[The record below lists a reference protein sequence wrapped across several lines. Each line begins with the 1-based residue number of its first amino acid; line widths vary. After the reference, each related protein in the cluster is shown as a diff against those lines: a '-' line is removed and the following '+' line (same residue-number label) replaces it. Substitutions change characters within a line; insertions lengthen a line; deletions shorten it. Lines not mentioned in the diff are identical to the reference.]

1 MESIFEVKCCFD
13 ASQKIEIFEIN
24 SDITMK
30 KLGILL
36 TLFAFVL
43 VIHANAQD
51 QATGAVI
58 TFKEK
63 SVDFGDIVQGAK
75 VEHTFTLTNSGTVP
89 LVISNVAATC
99 GCTIPSWPKEP
110 IAPGKSAEI
119 KVSFNSAGKMGKQNS
134 VVRIYSNASEPIE
147 KVSLISNVLPKT
159 N

>member
-1 MESIFEVKCCFD
+1 
-13 ASQKIEIFEIN
+13 
-24 SDITMK
+24 MK
-30 KLGILL
+30 KLGLL
-36 TLFAFVL
+36 FTLFAFAL
-43 VIHANAQD
+43 VFQANAQE
-51 QATGAVI
+51 QASGAVI

-63 SVDFGDIVQGAK
+63 EVNFGDIIQGAR

-99 GCTIPSWPKEP
+99 GCTVPSWPKEP
-110 IAPGKSAEI
+110 VAPGKSAEI
-119 KVSFNSAGKMGKQNS
+119 KVSFNSAGKMGTQNS